1 MFSNHLSI
9 ATVFLGT
16 SKKIQNDFISSVSQ
30 VLLDVIKAEVQEAAS
45 CFIWWIPQVGFKI
58 DASQYA
64 ASNLLTEPRCL
75 DKTGHK
81 PPLCLPSTK
90 ISNLQRSRHHSVGQ
104 DSVAMDTES
113 TYSEYSHYSSR
124 SRGSH
129 RHGLVMMSYQVNNST
144 VSVVNESLAVPKR
157 FSSSCFIWWI
167 PQVGFKIDAS
177 QYAASNLLTEPRCL
191 DKTGH
196 KPPLCLPSTKIS
208 NLQRSRHHSVGQ
220 DSVAMDTESTYS
232 EYSHYSSRSRGS
244 HRHGER
250 SRGRHKSRSKDG
262 SCSEKSVTINAPPA
276 EPLLGD
282 ESTHGEEVQFKD

>member
-1 MFSNHLSI
+1 MWQHCAHQLTNAIQYVVEFAKRITGFMELC
-9 ATVFLGT
+9 
-16 SKKIQNDFISSVSQ
+16 QNDQII
-30 VLLDVIKAEVQEAAS
+30 LLKA
-45 CFIWWIPQVGFKI
+45 G
-58 DASQYA
+58 
-64 ASNLLTEPRCL
+64 
-75 DKTGHK
+75 
-81 PPLCLPSTK
+81 PLCNVE
-90 ISNLQRSRHHSVGQ
+90 IDECNSNPCRNGGTCVDEENGFRCQCPEGFHDLLC
-104 DSVAMDTES
+104 
-113 TYSEYSHYSSR
+113 YSEVDECSS
-124 SRGSH
+124 SPCVHGTCH
-129 RHGLVMMSYQVNNST
+129 DDVNGLVMMSYQVNNST

-244 HRHGER
+244 HRHG
-250 SRGRHKSRSKDG
+250 
-262 SCSEKSVTINAPPA
+262 
-276 EPLLGD
+276 
-282 ESTHGEEVQFKD
+282 